1 MTPRTAVFAAL
12 FAALTPLAAAA
23 GSARYVVA
31 WWDGADNPG
40 VWFRAEGA
48 VVPAGVALTRVDDLP
63 PGLVVRP
70 DPGRLH
76 LSRDLALLLD
86 VAPRT
91 PTLLRVAAPS
101 EAPLEAARAPVVP
114 ARTSPTPGEPAPA
127 TAQTLASRQ
136 ERIAALLAALQA
148 EAAASAEEDAAAMAA
163 APAFDPGAPVQP
175 HQAAAA
181 PVARGR
187 LVPFMPGD
195 LP

>member
-12 FAALTPLAAAA
+12 VAALTPLAAAA

-91 PTLLRVAAPS
+91 PTLLRVAAPA
-101 EAPLEAARAPVVP
+101 ETPLEAERAPVV
-114 ARTSPTPGEPAPA
+114 PAPA

-163 APAFDPGAPVQP
+163 APAFDPGGAVQ
-175 HQAAAA
+175 HHHAAAA